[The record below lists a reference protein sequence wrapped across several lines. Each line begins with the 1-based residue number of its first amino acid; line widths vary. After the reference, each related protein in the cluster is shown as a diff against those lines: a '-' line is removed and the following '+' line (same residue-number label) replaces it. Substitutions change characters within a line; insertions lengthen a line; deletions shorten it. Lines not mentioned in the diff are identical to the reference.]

1 MLAEIAGEEER
12 AEAGEPPVGPLPA
25 AVQEFEALEVPP
37 HLPCDLS
44 LHHGVF

>member
-25 AVQEFEALEVPP
+25 AVHEFEAVEVPS
-37 HLPCDLS
+37 HLPCYLA
-44 LHHGVF
+44 LHVGF